1 MYERLVSSL
10 FELQPLFD
18 PPSLYCVIQVLR
30 PSLYHFGSAD
40 DRYSQNPRL
49 DSLTLERIDAAKADH
64 IANRD
69 ERNAQAL
76 EKAQKKLTQRRT

>member
-1 MYERLVSSL
+1 MYERLVSL
-10 FELQPLFD
+10 HFELQALFD
-18 PPSLYCVIQVLR
+18 PPSLYRVIHVLR
-30 PSLYHFGSAD
+30 SSSYHIGPAD

-49 DSLTLERIDAAKADH
+49 HSLTLERIDAAKADH